1 MHEPGRDAAWMA
13 VALAEAEDAARA
25 GEVPVGAVV
34 VDEGRGTVWAQ
45 AHNLRETLR
54 DPTAHAELLAI
65 REAALRRGGWRLE
78 GLTLY
83 VTLEP
88 CVMCAGALVLAR
100 VSRLV
105 FGTADPKGGAVMSL
119 YRVVTDERL
128 NHRLE
133 VTAGVRADEA
143 ERLLRLF
150 FQARRASPPVI

>member
-34 VDEGRGTVWAQ
+34 VDEGRGTVWAR